1 MKIQSESALNWLK
14 TSNKPF
20 LELFRHGS
28 LSVEIYKPEKV
39 DLQQPHDR
47 DEVYFVASGT
57 GQFVCGGS
65 TTDFKTGDFLFVPA
79 HTEHRFLN
87 FSEDFSTW
95 VIFYGADGGE
105 VAADEVQILGWQPAF
120 QPAFFQLNKQWI
132 EVDYPL
138 EPLDIA
144 VLSDPEKYIL
154 AGGGR
159 ILSAVLAGEVVGVV
173 ALRKLDSGE
182 VELTKMA
189 VDVRLRGKRIGEKL
203 MQAAL
208 DEARAMGLRRIIL
221 FSNRNTSAPA
231 VNLYRKMGWQEIEL
245 QAGLYKRANIK
256 MEHLLG
262 FDKN

>member
-1 MKIQSESALNWLK
+1 MKIALDTAHNWLK
-14 TSNKPF
+14 TSEKPF

-28 LSVEIYKPEKV
+28 LAVEIYQPKNV
-39 DLQQPHDR
+39 DLQQPHPR
-47 DEVYFVASGT
+47 DEVYFVARGT
-57 GQFVCGGS
+57 GQFLCGGS
-65 TTDFKTGDFLFVPA
+65 TVDFSAGDFLFVPA
-79 HTEHRFLN
+79 RTEHRFLH
-87 FSEDFSTW
+87 FSDDFLTW
-95 VIFYGADGGE
+95 VIFYGPDGGE
-105 VAADEVQILGWQPAF
+105 VASDEVQILGWQPAF
-120 QPAFFQLNKQWI
+120 QPAFFELNKQWI
-132 EVDYPL
+132 EVDFPL

-154 AGGGR
+154 SGGGR

-173 ALRKLDSGE
+173 ALRRLDSGE

-208 DEARAMGLRRIIL
+208 DEARAMGLERIIL
-221 FSNRNTSAPA
+221 FSNRITSAAA
-231 VNLYRKMGWQEIEL
+231 VNLYRKTGWQEIEL

-262 FDKN
+262 N